1 MFKRLGTLLLGIGLI
16 VIGVLFFVARE
27 QAMAVQW
34 LMLLWPVT
42 LILAGLVRV
51 AGYLIDRHPR
61 SPAGGIMITA
71 IGGVLLSA
79 NLLDHNSLILI
90 LGKYWF
96 WILLA
101 FIAGRLLK
109 QYTHRI
115 EDGVRPNAFS
125 PGAIV
130 VMVLIVGVGLAAN
143 FAARSGKGGFNLR
156 LGNFGV
162 TDYVFGN
169 QHSIEDESPQTFAVT
184 PNSRLFI
191 NNANGDIEINSAPQ
205 PQATARLIRR
215 IRAASEEDAREI
227 AKNIS
232 LQIASN
238 GAGYQF
244 TVASAGVQQDYS
256 VSIIVTLPQNLTAGV
271 EINNAH
277 GVVKLAGLQGDQVVR
292 GCERA
297 EISRNVGSVTVE
309 NPRGAIELSQI
320 QGQVSLTDTRH
331 EVNLREIRGGVT
343 LDVKGG
349 KVNLDQSSGP
359 VQLRAADALIEISEV
374 GNTAPA
380 PGNPRAV
387 NIEQARNSRIKLQV
401 IRGSVAVNAEHS
413 RVDAE
418 EIAGEFTVDS
428 SSDRVSASRI
438 NGVLR
443 IKSDNGAV
451 EVEEVNGSTTIEAT
465 RDVTVRNFRGPL
477 NVSSRQGAITLE
489 TSENI
494 SGDIRAVNDRGKIRV
509 SIPEDSGFRLDANA
523 GSGRVKARGFGD
535 AEWSRDE
542 KSYIAGYNITASS
555 HLVSLRSSRGEIQLQ
570 SSGLATASHD
580 KDGK

>member
-16 VIGVLFFVARE
+16 VIGVLFFVATD

-34 LMLLWPVT
+34 LMQLWPVT

-51 AGYLIDRHPR
+51 SGYLIDRHPR
-61 SPAGGIMITA
+61 SPAGGTMIAA
-71 IGGVLLSA
+71 IGGILLAA
-79 NLLDHNSLILI
+79 NLLGHNSLILI

-101 FIAGRLLK
+101 FIVGRLLK

-115 EDGVRPNAFS
+115 EDGARPNAFS

-130 VMVLIVGVGLAAN
+130 VMILIVGVGLAAN
-143 FAARSGKGGFNLR
+143 FAARSGQSGVNLR
-156 LGNFGV
+156 LGAWGV
-162 TDYVFGN
+162 GDYVFGN
-169 QHSIEDESPQTFAVT
+169 QLSVEDESPQSFAVA
-184 PNSRLFI
+184 PNSRLLI

-215 IRAASEEDAREI
+215 IRAASEEDAKEI
-227 AKNIS
+227 AKNIR

-244 TVASAGVQQDYS
+244 NIASNGVQQNYG
-256 VSIIVTLPQNLTAGV
+256 VSIIVTLPQNLPAGV
-271 EINNAH
+271 EINNAL
-277 GVVKLAGLQGDQVVR
+277 GVVKLADLVGDHVVR

-297 EISRNVGSVTVE
+297 EISRNVGSVTIE
-309 NPRGAIELSQI
+309 NPRGAIELNQI
-320 QGQVSLTDTRH
+320 QGQVRLTDTRQA
-331 EVNLREIRGGVT
+331 VNLRAIQGVIT

-349 KVNLDQSSGP
+349 KVSLDQSSGP
-359 VQLRAADALIEISEV
+359 VELRATDAQIEISEV
-374 GNTAPA
+374 GNPAPA
-380 PGNPRAV
+380 PANQRAV
-387 NIEQARNSRIKLQV
+387 NIEQARNSRIKLQE
-401 IRGSVAVNAEHS
+401 IRGSVAINAERS
-413 RVDAE
+413 RVEAE
-418 EIAGEFTVDS
+418 EIAGDFTVDS
-428 SSDRVSASRI
+428 SSDRVIVNRI
-438 NGVLR
+438 NGDLR

-451 EVEEVNGSTTIEAT
+451 EVEEVKGSTTIDAT

-477 NVSSRQGAITLE
+477 SVSSRQGAINLE

-494 SGDIRAVNDRGKIRV
+494 SGDLRAVSDRGKIRV

-523 GSGRVKARGFGD
+523 GDGRVKVRGFDD

-542 KSYIAGYNITASS
+542 KSYKSGYNVTASS

-580 KDGK
+580 KDDE